1 MIAKSAIDDRCG
13 AGPVPDDEG
22 NSIGALELGLA

>member
-1 MIAKSAIDDRCG
+1 MIAKSAIDDRRG
-13 AGPVPDDEG
+13 TSPVPDEEG